1 MLSRALTMQMVRLAM
16 DNAKIVRRGKGHAF
30 ITNARPLEAPLNTL
44 LSFWPNVLG
53 ERKSGHAI
61 SN

>member
-1 MLSRALTMQMVRLAM
+1 MDFARAG
-16 DNAKIVRRGKGHAF
+16 RRGKGHAF
-30 ITNARPLEAPLNTL
+30 ITYARPLEAPLNTL

>member
-1 MLSRALTMQMVRLAM
+1 M
-16 DNAKIVRRGKGHAF
+16 DNARLARRRKGHAF

>member
-1 MLSRALTMQMVRLAM
+1 M
-16 DNAKIVRRGKGHAF
+16 DYARIVRRGGWNVLN
-30 ITNARPLEAPLNTL
+30 TTVRPLEAPLNTL
-44 LSFWPNVLG
+44 HSFWPNVLG

>member
-1 MLSRALTMQMVRLAM
+1 MDHARL
-16 DNAKIVRRGKGHAF
+16 VRRGKDHAF

-44 LSFWPNVLG
+44 LSFWLNVLG
-53 ERKSGHAI
+53 ERKSRHAI